1 MDEGRAEPEVRDN
14 PAESRYETLVEG
26 HLGMIEY
33 ELAGD
38 TIALTHTEVDPALE
52 GRGVAKAMAKFA
64 LEDAR
69 RRGLK
74 VRPDCRFV
82 AAYIKRHPEY
92 RPLVAER

>member
-1 MDEGRAEPEVRDN
+1 MSEQRAEPVVRDN
-14 PAESRYETLVEG
+14 PAESRYETEVDGLP
-26 HLGMIEY
+26 GMIEY

-38 TIALTHTEVDPALE
+38 TIALTHTEVDPGLE
-52 GRGVAKAMAKFA
+52 GRGVAGAMAKFA

-74 VRPDCRFV
+74 VVPDCPFV

-92 RPLVAER
+92 QPLVAEG